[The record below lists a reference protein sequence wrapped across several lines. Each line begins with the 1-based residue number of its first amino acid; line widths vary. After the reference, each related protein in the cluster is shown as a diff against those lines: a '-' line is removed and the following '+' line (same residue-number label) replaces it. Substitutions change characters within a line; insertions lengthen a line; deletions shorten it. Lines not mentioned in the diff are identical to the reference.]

1 MINLSALI
9 LVMNIQ
15 ALPPSIEFTDSH
27 DDSRYTF
34 VTVEHDFKTCKI
46 KILKADLKDYDR
58 VIAVVMEKC
67 GL

>member
-1 MINLSALI
+1 MNNLYAL
-9 LVMNIQ
+9 LVAMNIS
-15 ALPPSIEFTDSH
+15 ALPPAIEFTDSR

-58 VIAVVMEKC
+58 VVAVVMEKC